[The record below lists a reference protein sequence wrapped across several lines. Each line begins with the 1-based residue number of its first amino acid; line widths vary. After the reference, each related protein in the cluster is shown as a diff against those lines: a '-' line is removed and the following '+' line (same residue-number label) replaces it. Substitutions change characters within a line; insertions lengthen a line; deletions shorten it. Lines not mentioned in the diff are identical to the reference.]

1 MVGKSDQFQLVQDIG
16 ALLGD
21 TKTSD
26 IVIQCQEKKFHCHR
40 IILGARSLVF
50 RRMFDTDMKEASSG
64 VITVNDIDVEAVEAM
79 IEFIYTDGVTKDVED
94 TAMLLYAADKYELKG
109 LLEICFRKFKDGMDD
124 DQLVEILILS
134 ERHSLADFKSIAMKK
149 IMADKA
155 KFINDKDFQKKMEK
169 HPQLLFELFKI

>member
-1 MVGKSDQFQLVQDIG
+1 
-16 ALLGD
+16 
-21 TKTSD
+21 
-26 IVIQCQEKKFHCHR
+26 
-40 IILGARSLVF
+40 
-50 RRMFDTDMKEASSG
+50 
-64 VITVNDIDVEAVEAM
+64 
-79 IEFIYTDGVTKDVED
+79 
-94 TAMLLYAADKYELKG
+94 MLLYAADKYELKG

-134 ERHSLADFKSIAMKK
+134 ERHSLADFKSIALKK